1 MAATQKNFVVK
12 NGIEIA
18 TDLIY
23 ATNDSDKVG
32 FGTTV
37 PTSKVDVIGD
47 LTAYGTIKADG
58 GPIIATHNI
67 SGSSANF
74 SGITTVG
81 SNFNVGTGGT
91 ALKVIVGSS
100 SSIGINTALPGYPL
114 EVHSG
119 ASIGQTAAYLYGD
132 LVVTGN
138 LTGNSFDGQVTVGG
152 TLSFTDLSVTGILTA
167 SDEEVYKRFD
177 IINNGSAAYQYQST
191 GIGFTVNRDD
201 PPIFLIRGQN
211 YRFNVNAAGYPFYIK
226 TAPTTGTGSRFD
238 RGVEN
243 NGAQVGII
251 TFRVPF
257 DAPRTLYY
265 QASNQAGMGSTI
277 YVLKEAEPL
286 PTGISTTQLVV
297 QNINATGVSTLTNL
311 NVVNATVTGIAT
323 VADFA
328 NLVTSGNLSVA
339 GVSTLT
345 GRIIAPHSLYVGSA
359 VTINSNGINV
369 TGVGTFTN
377 SIKVGSAI
385 TANATGINVVGVV
398 TATSFTGSGSGITG
412 LTNSNLSGSA
422 GITNA
427 NLANS
432 TISGVSLGSNLNTL
446 TMNTSG
452 TGLSGS
458 TTYNGSGASTFT
470 VTSNATSANTASAI
484 VARDASGNFTAGTIT
499 ASLNGTASNANTLD
513 SIDSTSFLRSDA
525 ADQKTSGNLRFNDN
539 IQLNFGSGD
548 DAEMFC
554 DGSNL
559 YLDLNSSGVTSWIV
573 RDGTTSRFTFARSTG
588 TFTATGDINSSSDM
602 RLKTNI
608 KTLTNSLEKVLSM
621 RGVEYDR
628 IDLGGKHQIGV
639 IAQEIEKIAPDLVS
653 EDENGF
659 KSVSYGNITALLIE
673 AVKELSAKVKELE
686 SKIQ

>member
-32 FGTTV
+32 FGTTL

-47 LTAYGTIKADG
+47 LTAYGTIKADDG
-58 GPIIATHNI
+58 SIIATHDI
-67 SGSSANF
+67 SGSGANF
-74 SGITTVG
+74 SGIATVG

-100 SSIGINTALPGYPL
+100 SSIGINTSLPAYPL
-114 EVHSG
+114 DVYSS
-119 ASIGQTAAYLYGD
+119 ASIGQTAAHLYGD
-132 LVVTGN
+132 LIVTGN
-138 LTGNSFDGQVTVGG
+138 ITGNSFDGQVTVGG
-152 TLSFTDLSVTGILTA
+152 TISFTNLTVTGILTA
-167 SDEEVYKRFD
+167 SDEEVYKQFD

-211 YRFNVNAAGYPFYIK
+211 YRFNVNATGYPFYIK
-226 TAPTTGTGSRFD
+226 TTPTTGAGSRFD
-238 RGVEN
+238 HGVEN

-277 YVLKEAEPL
+277 YVLKEADPL

-297 QNINATGVSTLTNL
+297 ENINVTGVSTLTNL

-328 NLVTSGNLSVA
+328 NLVTSGNLSVS

-345 GRIIAPHSLYVGSA
+345 GQVNVGN
-359 VTINSNGINV
+359 T
-369 TGVGTFTN
+369 
-377 SIKVGSAI
+377 IKVGSTI

-499 ASLNGTASNANTLD
+499 ASLNGTASNANALD
-513 SIDSTSFLRSDA
+513 GIDNTQFLRSDA

-559 YLDLNSSGVTSWIV
+559 YLDLNSSGVTSWAV
-573 RDGTTSRFTFARSTG
+573 RDGTTNRFTFGRSTG

-628 IDLGGKHQIGV
+628 IDLDGKHQIGV
-639 IAQEIEKIAPDLVS
+639 IAQEIEEIAPEFVS

-673 AVKELSAKVKELE
+673 AVKELSTKVKELE
-686 SKIQ
+686 SKIS

>member
-32 FGTTV
+32 FGTTL

-100 SSIGINTALPGYPL
+100 SSIGVNTSLPAYPL
-114 EVHSG
+114 DVYSS
-119 ASIGQTAAYLYGD
+119 ASIGQTAAHFYGD
-132 LVVTGN
+132 LIVTGN
-138 LTGNSFDGQVTVGG
+138 VTGNSFDGQVTVGG

-167 SDEEVYKRFD
+167 SDEEVYKQFD

-211 YRFNVNAAGYPFYIK
+211 YRFNVNATGYPFYIK
-226 TAPTTGTGSRFD
+226 TAPTTGTGNRFD
-238 RGVEN
+238 HGVQN

-328 NLVTSGNLSVA
+328 NLITSGNLNVA

-345 GRIIAPHSLYVGSA
+345 GSVRVGSA

-369 TGVGTFTN
+369 TGVGTFTD

-385 TANATGINVVGVV
+385 TVNSTGINVVGIV

-412 LTNSNLSGSA
+412 LTNSNLSGTA

-432 TISGVSLGSNLNTL
+432 TISGVALGSSLNTL

-484 VARDASGNFTAGTIT
+484 VARDASGNFIAGTIT

-525 ADQKTSGNLRFNDN
+525 ADQKTSGNLRFNDS
-539 IQLNFGSGD
+539 IQLNFGTGD

-573 RDGTTSRFTFARSTG
+573 RDGTTNKFTFARSTG
-588 TFTATGDINSSSDM
+588 TFTATGDISSSSDV

-608 KTLTNSLEKVLSM
+608 KTLTNSLEKILSI

-628 IDLGGKHQIGV
+628 IDLDGKHQIGV
-639 IAQEIEKIAPDLVS
+639 IAQEIEEIAPELVS

-686 SKIQ
+686 SKIS